1 MACFILGETNVMFIH
16 IPKTGGRA
24 LSNELSNQG
33 KVSLTIPGHL
43 AIKNLLIGKAIRT
56 FSIVRNPYDRMVSIY
71 RHCYERDIENTS
83 TKTFEEFVKNVRNS
97 FQTAGF
103 ALNHLPHI
111 NSQSFWVSD
120 WNGNI
125 VVDDII
131 KYESYDTDVIKY
143 LNEKNIDVTF
153 IPKFRVGDKSI
164 KAELTD
170 DVKEIIY
177 EIYKSDFINF
187 NYKK

>member
-1 MACFILGETNVMFIH
+1 MACFILGESNVMFIH

-43 AIKNLLIGKAIRT
+43 TIKDLLIGKAIRT
-56 FSIVRNPYDRMVSIY
+56 FSIVRNRYDRMVSIY

-83 TKTFEEFVKNVRNS
+83 TKTFEEFVKNVKHS
-97 FQTAGF
+97 FEVFGI
-103 ALNHLPHI
+103 NLPHI
-111 NSQSFWVSD
+111 NSQSFWVCD
-120 WNGNI
+120 WNGNV

-143 LNEKNIDVTF
+143 LNEKNIDITF

-170 DVKEIIY
+170 EVKEIIY